1 MTTISKNNIIL
12 GEFLKGFYDPQFTW
26 DAEETNGLTE
36 ICQPLAQSA
45 AYYDIPVYVLA
56 NGIGQKK
63 QANLHIEPV
72 QVNPQRYKL
81 TLYFI
86 RWELAL
92 NFLVQHPEFEKVALV
107 DATDVTVLNYP
118 FDQVEDQFLYFGDE
132 INYLDAGIIKRD
144 PKTPEMRNF
153 FEENPELQLLN
164 PGVIVGT
171 REMIIEFLTIFVS
184 TFNRIQVEEM
194 RGVPEQRLGNYEM
207 SLVNYIAY
215 RYFYNRIRHGREVS
229 TLFMYNER
237 TSGAWF
243 KHK

>member
-1 MTTISKNNIIL
+1 MTTVSKNNIII

-26 DAEETNGLTE
+26 DAKETNGLTD

-45 AYYDIPVYVLA
+45 AYYDIPVYILA
-56 NGIGQKK
+56 NDIDQKA

-72 QVNPQRYKL
+72 KVNPQRYKL

-86 RWELAL
+86 RWEIAL
-92 NFLVQHPEFEKVALV
+92 NFLVEHPEFEKVALV

-118 FDQVEDQFLYFGDE
+118 FDQVEDKVLYFGDE

-144 PKTPEMRNF
+144 AKTPEMRNF

-171 REMIIEFLTIFVS
+171 RETIIEFLTIFVS
-184 TFNRIQVEEM
+184 IFNRIQVAKM
-194 RGVPEQRLGNYEM
+194 RELPDQQLGNYEM
-207 SLVNYIAY
+207 ALINYVAY
-215 RYFYNRIRHGREVS
+215 QYFYNRIRHGRKVS
-229 TLFMYNER
+229 TLFMYNEC
-237 TSGAWF
+237 TSSAWF